1 VNKTNEKSSQE
12 EKKQEE
18 EVRAVL
24 GGIINT
30 ERAI

>member
-1 VNKTNEKSSQE
+1 MRSPHRKK
-12 EKKQEE
+12 KKQEE

-24 GGIINT
+24 GGINNT